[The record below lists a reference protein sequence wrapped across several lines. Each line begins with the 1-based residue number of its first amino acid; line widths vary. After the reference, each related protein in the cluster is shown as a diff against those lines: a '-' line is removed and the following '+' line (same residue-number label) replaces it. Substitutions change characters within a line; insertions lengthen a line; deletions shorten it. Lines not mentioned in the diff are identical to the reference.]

1 MEDEVDRIVREWHS
15 ERADLDVAPLEVLS
29 RVARLARH
37 VDAARRAVLAREGL
51 ESFEFDVL
59 TTLRRAGGTLGAGRL
74 ASETLVSSGTM
85 THRIDILEGR
95 ELAARLTDSADG
107 RAVLV
112 TLTDTGRAAVDC
124 AMLALLGR
132 EEAILGTLSQAER
145 GRLAGLLRDVL
156 LGFESGSG

>member
-1 MEDEVDRIVREWHS
+1 
-15 ERADLDVAPLEVLS
+15 
-29 RVARLARH
+29 
-37 VDAARRAVLAREGL
+37 
-51 ESFEFDVL
+51 
-59 TTLRRAGGTLGAGRL
+59 
-74 ASETLVSSGTM
+74 M